1 MNESTPPMQSVER
14 AFEVVETLRDNGPA
28 GPSRIAEELGM
39 PKSTAYVYLRSL
51 RETGFVIGE
60 DGQYRLSYM
69 FLNTGSR
76 IKHRQRIF
84 QVARG
89 DISRLAN
96 ETGESVTLSIE
107 EAGRTI
113 VLQEESKEESID
125 LGLYSGMSAPL
136 HSQAA
141 GKTILAELPPSRITD
156 IIDSHGLT
164 AATTHTITDE
174 KRLRDQLETIRE
186 TGYAVDWDQHVVGV
200 GTMGVP
206 IVVEGEPIGAIGIAC
221 PTERMKDEDY
231 QEDLLKLAREC
242 TESIT
247 VSYQYSR

>member
-1 MNESTPPMQSVER
+1 MTQKTPPLNSVR
-14 AFEVVETLRDNGPA
+14 RTFEIIEMLRDV
-28 GPSRIAEELGM
+28 GPSGPSKIAEELGI

-51 RETGFVIGE
+51 QETGFVIGT

-84 QVARG
+84 QVARE
-89 DISRLAN
+89 DISRLAD

-107 EAGRTI
+107 EAGQTI
-113 VLQEESKEESID
+113 VLQEESREGSID

-141 GKTILAELPPSRITD
+141 GKAILAELPISRVED
-156 IIDSHGLT
+156 IIESRGLT
-164 AATTHTITDE
+164 SVTEYTITDE
-174 KRLRDQLETIRE
+174 QQLHDRFNSIRE
-186 TGYAVDWDQHVVGV
+186 TGYAVDWDQHVVGM
-200 GTMGVP
+200 GTMGIP
-206 IVVEGEPIGAIGIAC
+206 IVVGGKPIGAIGIAC
-221 PTERMKDEDY
+221 PTERMKDETY
-231 QEDLLKLAREC
+231 QKELLKVARERK
-242 TESIT
+242 ESIT